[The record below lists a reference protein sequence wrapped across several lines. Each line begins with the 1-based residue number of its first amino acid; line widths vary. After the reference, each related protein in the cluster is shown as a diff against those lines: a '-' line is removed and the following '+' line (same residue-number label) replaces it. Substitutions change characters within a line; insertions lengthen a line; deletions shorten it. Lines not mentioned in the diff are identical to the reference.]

1 MVFFTD
7 ILVNFTKFKL
17 VIFSNF
23 LLNFANHLAK
33 FTNFL
38 VKNGNKIDFISVNF
52 HANKLAII
60 AKNIAQGKNIKQI
73 FGNRKNCL
81 IL

>member
-23 LLNFANHLAK
+23 LLKFANYLAK

-60 AKNIAQGKNIKQI
+60 AKNIAQGKNIKQL
-73 FGNRKNCL
+73 FGNRENCL

>member
-7 ILVNFTKFKL
+7 ILVNFTKSKL

-60 AKNIAQGKNIKQI
+60 AKNIAQGKEMTQI
-73 FGNRKNCL
+73 FGNR
-81 IL
+81 